1 MRKKIITVAAT
12 LLLLGLLSMVEQL
25 RGEADE
31 RGDGENAGDS
41 LSAGAE

>member
-12 LLLLGLLSMVEQL
+12 LLLLGL
-25 RGEADE
+25 

-41 LSAGAE
+41 LSVGAE

>member
-12 LLLLGLLSMVEQL
+12 LLLLGLLSM
-25 RGEADE
+25 EADE